1 MYTCDEPGV
10 ETISV
15 HLSAL
20 SYQVLF
26 QRINSNRVGN
36 KQQNVVTCVYHL
48 ILHRKSLNKGAL
60 LYIHLNLAI
69 ALLIALVIFVAG
81 IETAIAIPVSEVV
94 L

>member
-1 MYTCDEPGV
+1 MV
-10 ETISV
+10 
-15 HLSAL
+15 
-20 SYQVLF
+20 
-26 QRINSNRVGN
+26 N

-81 IETAIAIPVSEVV
+81 IETAITVPVSEFGTVIV
-94 L
+94 CIPHGTSTMMCTI